1 MKSPS
6 EKIFDFYSSL
16 SEEQQESLEAKWS
29 EDPSSAVDEAI
40 TISKASGYSFDRDVL
55 EATVK
60 ALLDEESEA
69 DVELSPE
76 VMAAVAGG
84 RGKRSRSRRSAKGAA
99 RTVRSSAREVRRTT
113 RGIAR
118 SSKRAS
124 RSVSRK
130 R

>member
-6 EKIFDFYSSL
+6 EEIFDFYSSL
-16 SEEQQESLEAKWS
+16 SEEQQEALEDKWS
-29 EDPSSAVDEAI
+29 EDPASAVDEAI
-40 TISKASGYSFDRDVL
+40 TISKSSGYSFDRDVL

-60 ALLDEESEA
+60 ALLDEDSEA

>member
-1 MKSPS
+1 MKTPS
-6 EKIFDFYSSL
+6 EEIFDFYSSL
-16 SEEQQESLEAKWS
+16 SEEQQESLEAKWT

-40 TISKASGYSFDRDVL
+40 NISKASGYSFDRDVL

-84 RGKRSRSRRSAKGAA
+84 RGKRRKRRGSIKGASRGAAIEVSTTGRRLNRSAK
-99 RTVRSSAREVRRTT
+99 RRT
-113 RGIAR
+113 R
-118 SSKRAS
+118 
-124 RSVSRK
+124 SRK

>member
-6 EKIFDFYSSL
+6 EEIFDFYSSL
-16 SEEQQESLEAKWS
+16 SEEQQESLEVKWS
-29 EDPSSAVDEAI
+29 EDPASAVDEAI

-84 RGKRSRSRRSAKGAA
+84 RGKRRKKRGSIKGASRGAAIEVSTTGRRLNRSA
-99 RTVRSSAREVRRTT
+99 
-113 RGIAR
+113 
-118 SSKRAS
+118 KRAS
-124 RSVSRK
+124 RRVSRK